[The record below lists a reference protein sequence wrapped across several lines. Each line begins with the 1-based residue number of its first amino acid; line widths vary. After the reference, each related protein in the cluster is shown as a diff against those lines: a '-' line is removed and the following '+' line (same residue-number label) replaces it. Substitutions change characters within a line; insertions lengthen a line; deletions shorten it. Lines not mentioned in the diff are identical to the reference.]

1 MAKAKGLDRRKEVTA
16 MSLPELPVLKK
27 CAGCGVIVEL
37 GTDQVAAFFDVDGNY
52 ADGFKRA
59 CKQCRKKRREMMLIE
74 ARKETRSKVDKLI
87 GQMIDKATFGGSDV
101 PHIAEVY
108 AKAMA
113 LMGGANGFAMALMD
127 TYLEADAGS
136 AVRQKILGQLM
147 HLGTA
152 VTQTGAAQVPDEL
165 LSDEELEKKIKRL
178 AKRAR
183 VIDSTVKVHKP
194 DEDDDLRDS
203 TEGERRHG

>member
-1 MAKAKGLDRRKEVTA
+1 
-16 MSLPELPVLKK
+16 
-27 CAGCGVIVEL
+27 
-37 GTDQVAAFFDVDGNY
+37 
-52 ADGFKRA
+52 
-59 CKQCRKKRREMMLIE
+59 
-74 ARKETRSKVDKLI
+74 
-87 GQMIDKATFGGSDV
+87 
-101 PHIAEVY
+101 
-108 AKAMA
+108 
-113 LMGGANGFAMALMD
+113 
-127 TYLEADAGS
+127 
-136 AVRQKILGQLM
+136 LM